1 MIDLITQRTLLSH
14 HGIRRMIPY
23 DLHNSQLLKS
33 RYFHFCIKNVICI
46 IDNCG
51 VQYVTTRGSK
61 GDIC

>member
-1 MIDLITQRTLLSH
+1 MIDLTTQRTLSH

-33 RYFHFCIKNVICI
+33 RYFHFCIKHVICI
-46 IDNCG
+46 IVNCG